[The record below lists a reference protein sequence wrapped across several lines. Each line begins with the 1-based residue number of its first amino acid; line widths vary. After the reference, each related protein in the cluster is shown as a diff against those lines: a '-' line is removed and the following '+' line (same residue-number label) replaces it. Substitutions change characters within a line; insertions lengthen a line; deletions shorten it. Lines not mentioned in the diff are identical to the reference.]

1 MRTIR
6 ATKGRFAVLT
16 AVVAMSMGA
25 AAPASAQVDQDGL
38 VNVNVTDNTV
48 QIPIGLAANVCGVSA
63 AVLSEQIGSSTV
75 DCTALADADAMSTGG
90 GGGGQTTQNG
100 LVNVN
105 VEDNVLQV
113 PVSIAA
119 NVCGIGVG
127 VLSRQ
132 LGTSDVECDARS
144 DSSA

>member
-1 MRTIR
+1 M
-6 ATKGRFAVLT
+6 KGRLAGVAAV
-16 AVVAMSMGA
+16 AVASMSFA
-25 AAPASAQVDQDGL
+25 AAPAGAAVDQDGL
-38 VNVNVTDNTV
+38 VNVNVSDNTV

-63 AVLSEQIGSSTV
+63 AVLSEQIGANEV
-75 DCTALADADAMSTGG
+75 DCAALGDADAISQGG
-90 GGGGQTTQNG
+90 GDGGDAKQEG
-100 LVNVN
+100 LINVN

-144 DSSA
+144 RSSARA